1 MDPLPITSRLTLP
14 PDELEV
20 SFARSGGPGG
30 QNVNKVESKVQ
41 LRFSIRESRSLSEG
55 QRHLILQRLGARL
68 TGDGDLLIQ
77 ASNHRER
84 ARNMTDAR
92 ERLAALLR
100 GALAPVKKR
109 RKTRPTRASRE
120 RRLESKR
127 RRGQTKRD
135 RRRPIE

>member
-1 MDPLPITSRLTLP
+1 MDPLQITSRLTLA
-14 PDELEV
+14 PDELEL

-30 QNVNKVESKVQ
+30 QNVNKVESKVL
-41 LRFSIRESRSLSEG
+41 LRFSIRESHSLSEG
-55 QRHLILQRLGARL
+55 QRHLILQRLGGRL
-68 TGDGDLLIQ
+68 TGAGDLLIQ

-84 ARNMTDAR
+84 ARNLADAR
-92 ERLAALLR
+92 ERMAALLR

-120 RRLESKR
+120 RRLEGKR